1 MCALCCRDYSI
12 VPVRLDG
19 GQGGTIAAMS
29 ARCQVL
35 ELGEIDYPAARRL
48 QSTLAAARAVG
59 VRPDCLLL
67 LQHPHTYTLG
77 RSARREHLLFSE
89 RQLRA
94 RGVAVHACDRG
105 GDITYHGPGQLV
117 GYPLLALGRLQ
128 GGNGRIP
135 RADYVGYVRNLEK
148 MLVNVLARF
157 GIISGQ
163 LPGLTG
169 VWVQP
174 DVASRCPRCP
184 PEARKAPTKI
194 AAIGVRVD
202 RNGISQHGFALN
214 VDTQAELFEGIVPC
228 GLRGYGTVSMAMLL
242 PEAPTMQ
249 SVRAAIVKEF
259 GRVFQ
264 CEMVA
269 ARLPEAA

>member
-1 MCALCCRDYSI
+1 
-12 VPVRLDG
+12 
-19 GQGGTIAAMS
+19 MS
-29 ARCQVL
+29 VRCQVV
-35 ELGEIDYPAARRL
+35 ELGEIDYPTARGL
-48 QSTLAAARAVG
+48 QSTIAVERAAG

-77 RSARREHLLFSE
+77 RSARREHLLLSD

-94 RGVAVHACDRG
+94 RGIAVHLCDRG

-117 GYPLLALGRLQ
+117 GYPLLALRRPQ
-128 GGNGRIP
+128 VGNGRIP
-135 RADYVGYVRNLEK
+135 SADYVGYVRNLEV
-148 MLVNVLARF
+148 MLINVLARF
-157 GIISGQ
+157 GIVSGQ

-169 VWVQP
+169 VWIEP

-184 PEARKAPTKI
+184 PNARQAPTKI
-194 AAIGVRVD
+194 SAIGVRVD

-214 VDTQAELFEGIVPC
+214 VDTQVELFDGIVPC

-242 PEAPTMQ
+242 PDAPSMQ
-249 SVRAAIVKEF
+249 SVRDVIVKEF

-264 CEMVA
+264 REMITT
-269 ARLPEAA
+269 RLPEGN